1 MKRALRAALAAVF
14 VCGASTAWAQDMMVD
29 TTRSLSPERPYTLS
43 YPNFMKLG
51 GGYGQG
57 VADLNMPAPAMGLPA
72 NGLQVLLQII
82 PNAPALTPEQANA
95 QFNAEAVTAEWRKTF
110 PDFVLGPRGLT
121 QIRSGNALIYNG
133 TLTSKAPGS
142 PLLVLVRVETT
153 DGGRR
158 YQLDFYIDRASYETA
173 RELVGFIV
181 ANFSTKADGAC
192 CVDPSPIP

>member
-1 MKRALRAALAAVF
+1 MRIFNAFCLAAVF
-14 VCGASTAWAQDMMVD
+14 VCGASTAWAQDMRVL
-29 TTRSLSPERPYTLS
+29 TTRTLSPERPYTLS
-43 YPNFMKLG
+43 YPDFLKRG
-51 GGYGQG
+51 GGFSEI
-57 VADLNMPAPAMGLPA
+57 DLDLPAPAMGLPA
-72 NGLQVLLQII
+72 NGLQVHLQII

-158 YQLDFYIDRASYETA
+158 YHLDFYIDRASYEKA

>member
-1 MKRALRAALAAVF
+1 MRIFNAFCLAAVF
-14 VCGASTAWAQDMMVD
+14 VCGASTASAQDMMVQ
-29 TTRSLSPERPYTLS
+29 TTQGLSPERPYTLS
-43 YPNFMKLG
+43 YPNFLKLG
-51 GGYGQG
+51 GGFGQT
-57 VADLNMPAPAMGLPA
+57 DLTLPAPAMGLPA
-72 NGLQVLLQII
+72 DGLQVLLQII

-110 PDFVLGPRGLT
+110 PDFALGRRGLT
-121 QIRSGNALIYNG
+121 TIRSGNALIYSG
-133 TLTSKAPGS
+133 TLTSKAVGS
-142 PLLVLVRVETT
+142 KLLVLVRVETT

-158 YQLDFYIDRASYETA
+158 YLLDFYVDRASYETA